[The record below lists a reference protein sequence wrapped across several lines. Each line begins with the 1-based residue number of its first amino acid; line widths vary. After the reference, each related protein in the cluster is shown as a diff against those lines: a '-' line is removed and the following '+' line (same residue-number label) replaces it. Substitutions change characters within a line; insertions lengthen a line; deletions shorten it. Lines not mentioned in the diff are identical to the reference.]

1 MSSTYIFIEST
12 GSIGSLYV
20 ELDRKAPKSKIVLP
34 AANFQ
39 KSTNKPLGGFICTSP
54 SWLSVTMVLVP
65 NAVELEWHLKR
76 EAFSGPI
83 SFEVQQN
90 DI

>member
-1 MSSTYIFIEST
+1 MSSTYIFIGST

-39 KSTNKPLGGFICTSP
+39 KSTNYKVYKERKES
-54 SWLSVTMVLVP
+54 
-65 NAVELEWHLKR
+65 
-76 EAFSGPI
+76 
-83 SFEVQQN
+83 N
-90 DI
+90 DCLMTV